1 MLTTT
6 PTMQPDYSRQTLLK
20 EVGAAGQAAL
30 ARSRVLII
38 GAGGLGSPVL
48 QYLAGA
54 GVGVLGLV
62 DADELDASNLH
73 RQPLYALA
81 DVGKPKASLAK
92 AAIATLNPDVRV
104 ETHAA
109 RFCADNALA
118 LVRQYDVVVDCSDN
132 FLTKFLINDAAVLA
146 RRPAVFASVYQY
158 EGQLQVYEPSASHAC
173 LRCLWPEA
181 TLDGVV
187 GNCAEAGVLGP
198 VPGAFGALQALL
210 TLKILLKL
218 SGRLE
223 GEILLL
229 DFTCFTATKIKAG
242 RRPDCRAPDCALIRE
257 LEREETGIEVRV
269 ASLTAAR
276 EQHFEPIDVRTAE
289 EVAAQ
294 PTEARHIPMA
304 SLLAEPK
311 LLAPGPHYLLLCASG
326 KRSLAAARELRK
338 RGLDVRSLAGG
349 LQSLER

>member
-1 MLTTT
+1 MSST
-6 PTMQPDYSRQTLLK
+6 P
-20 EVGAAGQAAL
+20 
-30 ARSRVLII
+30 
-38 GAGGLGSPVL
+38 
-48 QYLAGA
+48 
-54 GVGVLGLV
+54 
-62 DADELDASNLH
+62 SNLH

-81 DVGKPKASLAK
+81 DVGKPKTSLAK
-92 AAIATLNPDVRV
+92 AAVAKLNPEVHL
-104 ETHAA
+104 ETHAV
-109 RFCADNALA
+109 RFTAENALP
-118 LVRQYDVVVDCSDN
+118 LVGEYDVVVDCSDN

-158 EGQLQVYEPSASHAC
+158 EGQLQVYEPSAGHAC

-218 SGRLE
+218 TGRLE
-223 GEILLL
+223 GELLLL
-229 DFTCFTATKIKAG
+229 DFASFTATKLKAG
-242 RRPDCRAPDCALIRE
+242 RRLDCPAPGCALIRE
-257 LEREETGIEVRV
+257 LKREETDIEVCV
-269 ASLTAAR
+269 ASLAAAR

-304 SLLAEPK
+304 I
-311 LLAPGPHYLLLCASG
+311 APRRAQAAGAVGPHYLLLCASG

-338 RGLDVRSLAGG
+338 RGLDARSLAGG
-349 LQSLER
+349 LHSLER